1 MPRPRFQN
9 APVEKREAVLD
20 AAANEFATHGYDN
33 ASVNRILLAA
43 GFSKG
48 SFYYYFDDKLD
59 LAAAVLEREAA
70 RFMAVWSEL
79 KTPHTPEEFWSE
91 GARLI
96 ALSRAQLRKAPHST
110 TDALLRLGTAM
121 SRHPELMARLCTSG
135 INEATSKIAAYWK
148 QGQDVGA
155 VRTDLPTATL
165 IALMQDMK
173 MVLVRLL
180 LPHDRAPSNEELETF
195 SRVYVDMIRRATEVP
210 K

>member
-9 APVEKREAVLD
+9 APAEKREAVLD

-79 KTPHTPEEFWSE
+79 RTPHTPEEFWSE

-121 SRHPELMARLCTSG
+121 SRHPELMDRLCTAG
-135 INEATSKIAAYWK
+135 INAATSTPWGQARPAAAK
-148 QGQDVGA
+148 SRPESR
-155 VRTDLPTATL
+155 RTSAGS
-165 IALMQDMK
+165 ARK
-173 MVLVRLL
+173 
-180 LPHDRAPSNEELETF
+180 RA
-195 SRVYVDMIRRATEVP
+195 RASSGWP
-210 K
+210 